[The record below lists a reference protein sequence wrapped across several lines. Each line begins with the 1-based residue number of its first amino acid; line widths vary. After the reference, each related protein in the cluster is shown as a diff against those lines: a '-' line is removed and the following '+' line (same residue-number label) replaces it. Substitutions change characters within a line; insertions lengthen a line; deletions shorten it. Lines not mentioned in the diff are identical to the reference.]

1 VRTND
6 VITLLVNNVET
17 QCDSPMT
24 ARMWHGDGAVVL
36 RCVVSASSRRFRLS
50 EFVPASLFHSNKLA
64 INCRHSCVFDLH
76 ADITNEL

>member
-1 VRTND
+1 MRTND
-6 VITLLVNNVET
+6 VITLLVSNFET
-17 QCDSPMT
+17 QCDSPIT
-24 ARMWHGDGAVVL
+24 AWMWHGAVML
-36 RCVVSASSRRFRLS
+36 RCVISASCQRFRLS